1 MTVSNQNQKLKI
13 TLTNTEV
20 LTIFGGYEE
29 LLSLNK
35 NTKYA
40 VYALVREI
48 LDEEQYST
56 NKTTIKIKS
65 KKPLGCE
72 ITLNSEEDEYLLF
85 FKNCQELENAIKT
98 LNPNLKSSL
107 YKTENSYCLLI
118 KSLSEKPLLK
128 AMSYCSNTLSSKLLA
143 AHIKEY
149 AKPLIKYNAINIWQ
163 TSFIGFSKP

>member
-29 LLSLNK
+29 LLTLNK

-40 VYALVREI
+40 VYALIREI
-48 LDEEQYST
+48 LDEEQYDT
-56 NKTTIKIKS
+56 NKATIKIKS

-72 ITLNSEEDEYLLF
+72 ITLNSEENEYFLF
-85 FKNCQELENAIKT
+85 FNNCQELEKAIKT
-98 LNPNLKSSL
+98 LNENLKSAL
-107 YKTENSYCLLI
+107 YKTENGYCLLI
-118 KSLSEKPLLK
+118 KSRSEKPLIK
-128 AMSYCSNTLSSKLLA
+128 AESFCYGSSNSNLTA

-149 AKPLIKYNAINIWQ
+149 AKMLIEDNAISIWKEN
-163 TSFIGFSKP
+163 FINS